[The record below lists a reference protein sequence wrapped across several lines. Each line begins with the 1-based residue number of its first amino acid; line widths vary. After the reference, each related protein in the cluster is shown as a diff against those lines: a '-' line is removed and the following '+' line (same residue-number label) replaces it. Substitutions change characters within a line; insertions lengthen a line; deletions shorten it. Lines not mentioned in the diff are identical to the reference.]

1 MAMGATDAKDIAFLE
16 GLDTNP
22 GSYQHTQSNLTVSV
36 AAMAISPT
44 PSCTSSP
51 ASSIASSPSSPTYD
65 DVVLPVVACASCK
78 RSHIKCDHA
87 RPCLNCQKHPS
98 KAATCRDAVPKPRGR
113 PKGGSKIAA
122 EAMMAK
128 RQQQQGAFHP
138 FSNNPLQYSQHVQQ
152 QPQQFHRQRAMSFP
166 HILPP
171 HQPVPYFLQQQQQQ
185 YHQQIL
191 QQQQRQ
197 IQQHQHQQHT
207 MSHSQI
213 PAIPQAE
220 HQAFQSAQDRGVIST
235 SGADLHA
242 PHHHLTSSSPWP
254 SQTTGLMSLPVS
266 NDPLPLTTI
275 STHTPESNV
284 QHHPPMLT
292 TPSIGVGIHTLD
304 AQELQ
309 KLHLHRQQF
318 RQHTQQQHQQHQQRQ
333 HPHQPNEVYRNP
345 HEIGMT
351 RSMSDHTGPG
361 NQGRPFYLQR
371 QQQAWPVQNNT
382 LDLSIPSPMAMA
394 TPASSPASPGS
405 FPASPSSMLPPPP
418 PSKSSALPSCSPSM
432 QQQYSPT
439 KPRSMRSRSESTELA
454 SNRMAMLLMQ
464 QQHEMQFEMQLQH
477 QRQQQQFQQQFQ
489 QQQQFQKEQEFAC
502 LSMQEQKLQQQ
513 QQQHQGRRHMSL
525 SQPIPSHPMLLNE
538 LASPAL
544 SSSMDIVNLD
554 RSAQLQ
560 QQQQQSHIQFHRR
573 SSLQTGFSSPSL
585 STGFSPLTAS
595 NSSVSLSALND
606 EEMAGLDG

>member
-1 MAMGATDAKDIAFLE
+1 MFRD
-16 GLDTNP
+16 LDTNP
-22 GSYQHTQSNLTVSV
+22 GSYQHASSNLAVSV

-122 EAMMAK
+122 EAMMVK

-138 FSNNPLQYSQHVQQ
+138 FPGNPLQYPQHVQQ

-171 HQPVPYFLQQQQQQ
+171 HQPVPYFLQQQQH
-185 YHQQIL
+185 HQQIL
-191 QQQQRQ
+191 QQQQQQ

-207 MSHSQI
+207 VSHPQI
-213 PAIPQAE
+213 PTIPQAE
-220 HQAFQSAQDRGVIST
+220 HQAFQSAQDRGAIPT
-235 SGADLHA
+235 SGTELHA
-242 PHHHLTSSSPWP
+242 PHHHLASPSAWA
-254 SQTTGLMSLPVS
+254 SQTTGVMPLPVP
-266 NDPLPLTTI
+266 NDPSSLTTI

-284 QHHPPMLT
+284 LQHPPMLT
-292 TPSIGVGIHTLD
+292 TPSIGVSIHTLD
-304 AQELQ
+304 AHELQ

-318 RQHTQQQHQQHQQRQ
+318 RQHTQQQQKNQQQRQ
-333 HPHQPNEVYRNP
+333 QPHPHNQARRNP

-361 NQGRPFYLQR
+361 NQGRPFYFQSR
-371 QQQAWPVQNNT
+371 QQQAWPVQHNT
-382 LDLSIPSPMAMA
+382 LALSIPSPMVM
-394 TPASSPASPGS
+394 TSSASSPASP
-405 FPASPSSMLPPPP
+405 ASMLPPPP
-418 PSKSSALPSCSPSM
+418 PSISSASPSCSSPM
-432 QQQYSPT
+432 QQQYSPA

-454 SNRMAMLLMQ
+454 SNRMAMLLLQ
-464 QQHEMQFEMQLQH
+464 QQHEIQFEMQLQH
-477 QRQQQQFQQQFQ
+477 QRQQQQLQRFQNEQELACLNMQEQKFQ
-489 QQQQFQKEQEFAC
+489 QQQHH
-502 LSMQEQKLQQQ
+502 
-513 QQQHQGRRHMSL
+513 HQGRRHMSL

-544 SSSMDIVNLD
+544 PSSMDAVNLD
-554 RSAQLQ
+554 RSAQLQQQQQ

-573 SSLQTGFSSPSL
+573 SSLQTGFSSPSP
-585 STGFSPLTAS
+585 STGVSPLTAS

-606 EEMAGLDG
+606 EEMVGLDE